1 MNVFEA
7 IQNRY
12 SVRRYQPRP
21 VEEPKLLRLL
31 EAARLA
37 PSASNRQEWRFIV
50 VRDPQTRQALM
61 RAESYWIA
69 HITTAASN
77 DHGYLGKSMV
87 SLQDTIDE
95 IEDGEDDDTAED

>member
-1 MNVFEA
+1 MSTTPKRRQNVVDELGE
-7 IQNRY
+7 IQ
-12 SVRRYQPRP
+12 SQILEL
-21 VEEPKLLRLL
+21 VEQARGLLRRNGLHG
-31 EAARLA
+31 
-37 PSASNRQEWRFIV
+37 
-50 VRDPQTRQALM
+50 ALM

-95 IEDGEDDDTAED
+95 IENGEDDDTAED